1 LRSAETEHNQVVE
14 QLWNKPIRTN
24 VARLKYGEEPKN
36 KGALVTI
43 AVTTATEPRNY
54 LELLYR
60 RRIANLM
67 NEVRKAFPED
77 YKLFTKIRSY
87 YLKIQASSVTTYT
100 RLTRL
105 RTACKLARKLFGKP
119 LSELEKEEWE
129 TLAIQMYSMY
139 RTKDAIVSA
148 IHPLRLA
155 MKYRGFDEKELKEV
169 FPYPN
174 SMKAKAESENP
185 PPYVPGELLD
195 KVIFA
200 IGNDMYRAFFALMR
214 ITGARVEEVALLKRR
229 NIIEEGDTVY
239 VKFDVTKT
247 GVSREVP
254 IVWPGFEQ
262 HLKIFLSWYKH
273 QHPFVDNPDAWLFPK
288 PSNPNEPV
296 PRNYAYLALKR
307 AAVKLAKTDP
317 EIRKYLKLIHPHQ
330 MRHTR
335 AYELV
340 FQNWNIRWIMAY
352 MGWRKVEM
360 VLRYT
365 RAFEIKQIHK
375 MIVGRKENAS
385 TKICPRCNA
394 IIPRD
399 AKFCPYCGL
408 RLEMYDL
415 EQNIKRRKRKQ
426 KILELLLELVE
437 ELGVDHLKEL
447 LLSKRTMLKE

>member
-1 LRSAETEHNQVVE
+1 MTI
-14 QLWNKPIRTN
+14 P
-24 VARLKYGEEPKN
+24 
-36 KGALVTI
+36 VT
-43 AVTTATEPRNY
+43 AATPRNFI
-54 LELLYR
+54 ELVYK

-67 NEVRKAFPED
+67 NEVRKTFPED
-77 YKLFTKIRSY
+77 YKLFMKIRNY

-105 RTACKLARKLFGKP
+105 RTACKLSRQLFGKP
-119 LSELEKEEWE
+119 LSQLTKEEWE
-129 TLAIQMYSMY
+129 TLSIQMYSMY
-139 RTKDAIVSA
+139 STRDAIVSA

-155 MKYRGFDEKELKEV
+155 MKYSGFNEKEIKEI

-185 PPYVPGELLD
+185 PPYVPGEVLD
-195 KVIFA
+195 RVVFA

-229 NIIEEGDTVY
+229 NIIEGEDAVY

-247 GVSREVP
+247 GVSREIP
-254 IVWPGFEQ
+254 LNWPGFEQ

-273 QHPFVDNPDAWLFPK
+273 QHPLADDPDAWLFPR
-288 PSNPNEPV
+288 PSKISEPV

-307 AAVKLAKTDP
+307 TAVKLARSDP
-317 EIRKYLKLIHPHQ
+317 EIRKYLKFIHPHQ
-330 MRHTR
+330 LRHTR

-340 FQNWNIRWIMAY
+340 FQNWNIRWIMHY
-352 MGWRKVEM
+352 LGWKKVEM

-375 MIVGRKENAS
+375 MIVGNGNTAT
-385 TKICPRCNA
+385 TKTCPRCHA
-394 IIPRD
+394 VIPRD

-408 RLEMYDL
+408 RLELYNL
-415 EQNIKRRKRKQ
+415 EQDLKRRERKQ
-426 KILELLLELVE
+426 RILELLVELVD
-437 ELGVDHLKEL
+437 ELGIDGLKEL
-447 LLSKRTMLKE
+447 LISNRTMLKE